1 MENITSTNYSKQIIH
16 GTYYPHIDGIR
27 ALAVLSVVCLGRVA
41 PEKEIETVF
50 DILQSVRAQGH
61 AVSLDVVGG
70 GDGAYFDFI
79 QKKAKF
85 MGAWIRMCGP
95 MYGEEKEGLLRQTD
109 FSISACTREA
119 FGMATVEMMQA
130 GVVTFVPSEG
140 AQSEIVKDP
149 LLIYEGEGNA
159 VHKITTLL
167 DTPSLKDDLRRT
179 LYQRVSKYNTSRFAV
194 EVADVLEGEWEFSAQ
209 RRVRSSVT
217 AQ

>member
-109 FSISACTREA
+109 FGISACIREA

-130 GVVTFVPSEG
+130 GVITFVPSEG
-140 AQSEIVKDP
+140 AQSEIVEDP
-149 LLIYEGEGNA
+149 LLIYEGEDNA
-159 VHKITTLL
+159 GHKITSLL
-167 DTPSLKDDLRRT
+167 DIPSLKDGIRHSLS
-179 LYQRVSKYNTSRFAV
+179 QKISKYNTSRFAV
-194 EVADVLEGEWEFSAQ
+194 EVAEVLDSEWEFLS
-209 RRVRSSVT
+209 RKVHSSG
-217 AQ
+217 ADQ

>member
-109 FSISACTREA
+109 FGISACAREA
-119 FGMATVEMMQA
+119 FGIATVEMMQA
-130 GVVTFVPSEG
+130 GVITFVPSEG

-159 VHKITTLL
+159 VRKITSLL
-167 DTPSLKDDLRRT
+167 DAPSLKDGLRHSLSQGT
-179 LYQRVSKYNTSRFAV
+179 SKYNTSRFAV
-194 EVADVLEGEWEFSAQ
+194 EVAEVLEAELDFLAQ
-209 RRVRSSVT
+209 KVHRSG
-217 AQ
+217 ADQ